1 MKKKSGS
8 EKWNVNF
15 DGMNKWNKGTEEN
28 GKEKDKVRIINRRK
42 FANIPNPPWV
52 KTNERWNLD
61 NRDAEERDDF

>member
-15 DGMNKWNKGTEEN
+15 DGMKKWNKGTEEN

-42 FANIPNPPWV
+42 YPQSAMSQTKWEMEF
-52 KTNERWNLD
+52 R
-61 NRDAEERDDF
+61 